1 MSTGAHLFV
10 CTPPSLAPLWH
21 ISASNGWV
29 PLTHVCNRCCG
40 SSLVDNEQLQAGHL
54 YLDSSRMAA
63 AQPSLAGRSPGRVSI
78 LGAKMN
84 TVGRLLNATEYYG
97 SLLYGQGMWFEGAMP
112 SWLLQVSRPLSL
124 SLSLSL
130 CLSLCLAVA
139 HQCVEPSRIAANR
152 RNAHEYHT
160 AGQRSLGR

>member
-1 MSTGAHLFV
+1 MSTAAHLFV

-29 PLTHVCNRCCG
+29 SLTCMHRCCG

-97 SLLYGQGMWFEGAMP
+97 SLLYGQAMWFEGAMP

-124 SLSLSL
+124 SLSLARA
-130 CLSLCLAVA
+130 LSLPLSL
-139 HQCVEPSRIAANR
+139 SRCRSSVRGTLSDCSKQA
-152 RNAHEYHT
+152 
-160 AGQRSLGR
+160 QRP